1 MRQPGNFCQCFF
13 LGGVIISG
21 PEGFFLAFAA
31 GVAEIKKFILSPLW
45 AAHIYCAPRNLC
57 YKVGTVFGKQPWKEM
72 GEVGER
78 RAVERNRCTLYAD
91 QSSVPAPKW
100 VPSHLLSGQYK

>member
-31 GVAEIKKFILSPLW
+31 GVSEIKKFILSPLW

-57 YKVGTVFGKQPWKEM
+57 YKVGTVFWQAALERDGGGWGEEGSGEKQM
-72 GEVGER
+72 
-78 RAVERNRCTLYAD
+78 YAIC
-91 QSSVPAPKW
+91 
-100 VPSHLLSGQYK
+100 